1 MTEEDNQDLYLEI
14 DDVSYSRIL
23 ELSKQ
28 GDDYGKRKEF
38 SKAIDSYYEALNL
51 VPDPKEDYSATT
63 WLLTA
68 IGESYLFLKDYE
80 NARNVLRRVMHCP
93 NAIGNGFIHLI
104 LGIAQFELEDFE
116 RAKQNLAT
124 AYIVEGKEIFEGD
137 EMKYYEYLKLFM
149 RDLE

>member
-80 NARNVLRRVMHCP
+80 NARNVGASTFGR
-93 NAIGNGFIHLI
+93 NGDWKSRLHKRSPPARTL
-104 LGIAQFELEDFE
+104 
-116 RAKQNLAT
+116 
-124 AYIVEGKEIFEGD
+124 
-137 EMKYYEYLKLFM
+137 
-149 RDLE
+149 